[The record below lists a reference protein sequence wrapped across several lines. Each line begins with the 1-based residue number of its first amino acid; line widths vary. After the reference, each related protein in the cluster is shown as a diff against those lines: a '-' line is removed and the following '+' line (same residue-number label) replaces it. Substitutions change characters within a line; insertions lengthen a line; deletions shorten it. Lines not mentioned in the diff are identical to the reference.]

1 MSEVN
6 YIKHLNTVFFQF
18 SKDKRLNPTHISL
31 YMALFQ
37 LWNINRFPEDFFI
50 NREEVMQLSK
60 IGSKSTY
67 HRCLKELNH
76 WSYVVYFPSH
86 NPYRG
91 SKIKMLKFSTT
102 SKQVEEHNSTKN
114 GISTKQALVPI
125 YKHIQTIE
133 NNINAEN
140 EKNRKNG
147 FQSDAEVHAGYDKQN
162 RNACTE
168 RSRSIPNKDNL
179 KISND
184 KNYNEPL

>member
-76 WSYVVYFPSH
+76 WNYVVYFPSH

-102 SKQVEEHNSTKN
+102 FKQVEEHNSTKN

-133 NNINAEN
+133 NNINGEN
-140 EKNRKNG
+140 EKNRKIG
-147 FQSDAEVHAGYDKQN
+147 FQSNAEVHTGYDKKN
-162 RNACTE
+162 RSN
-168 RSRSIPNKDNL
+168 PNKDNL

-184 KNYNEPL
+184 KDYNEPL